1 MWRWTKM
8 NKYEVWLYQCPF
20 ANYKIYFHE
29 MTRHD
34 NDVAYYKNFLQL
46 VRNESQK
53 KTLPIWALLKW
64 GGEQGLPGP
73 IDFDTLLKV
82 KKFPKVCE
90 GRLICYLQCLKD
102 RMFFLGF
109 LHLLITHIIQ
119 TPRPTQNKIKRRRKE
134 LSRLYCPPGSK

>member
-1 MWRWTKM
+1 
-8 NKYEVWLYQCPF
+8 
-20 ANYKIYFHE
+20 

-34 NDVAYYKNFLQL
+34 NDVAYCKNFLQL

-82 KKFPKVCE
+82 KKFPKLCE
-90 GRLICYLQCLKD
+90 GAVNLLFAMSKRQGV
-102 RMFFLGF
+102 FFLGF

-134 LSRLYCPPGSK
+134 LSRLYCPQGSK